1 MEVHSPVMSTRP
13 QVSRPRPQTQSHNH
27 MLLQHQHWQCQATEA
42 AIYANRD
49 VYIIN
54 RACEIDLRNLFQT
67 LHLVAETC
75 YSVLS
80 LT

>member
-27 MLLQHQHWQCQATEA
+27 MLPQHCQCQATEA

-54 RACEIDLRNLFQT
+54 TACEIDLRNLFQT